1 LPGTV
6 PLRRTALARV
16 KIVFTAFEGV
26 EVGVFVGVRE
36 TSRFVGVKRETVFLL
51 ETGVNGRA
59 DVSEHI

>member
-1 LPGTV
+1 
-6 PLRRTALARV
+6 V

-51 ETGVNGRA
+51 ETGVDGRA